1 MLPVM
6 TSAVSQKDIR
16 VTAAL
21 MQAPSELSHLAVQTA
36 TPLVMEPKGKK
47 AFQLD
52 SRINV
57 YPLILNPKAG
67 LRQLKMRFSHA
78 HQKILLPLFYI

>member
-1 MLPVM
+1 MLPVT

-21 MQAPSELSHLAVQTA
+21 MQAPSELSHLAIQTA
-36 TPLVMEPKGKK
+36 TPSAMEPKGKK

-57 YPLILNPKAG
+57 YPLILKQACGN
-67 LRQLKMRFSHA
+67 
-78 HQKILLPLFYI
+78 